1 MLFNLSGLKVIMEKF
16 INHIQLG
23 YLGLLPFLGCV
34 GWPLIAGS
42 NAVNFDFFT
51 FYSIAILAF
60 MAGNLWHA
68 GQQTHA
74 DAIKAIIPILP
85 IGFLSFLPATWTLVW
100 LAASFWLVL
109 LFEKSSPQW
118 QTYHVDYQKMR
129 FVLTSV
135 VFVCHIFV
143 IGMNIYPE

>member
-1 MLFNLSGLKVIMEKF
+1 MEKF

-42 NAVNFDFFT
+42 SAVNLEFFT

-68 GQQTHA
+68 GQQSHA

-85 IGFLSFLPATWTLVW
+85 IGFKLFTNTMGFRLVSSKFLACIIIRENFTAVAKLP
-100 LAASFWLVL
+100 
-109 LFEKSSPQW
+109 
-118 QTYHVDYQKMR
+118 
-129 FVLTSV
+129 
-135 VFVCHIFV
+135 C
-143 IGMNIYPE
+143 